1 MNTLICPNCGND
13 VLNNSKYCVKC
24 GIYLL
29 DNQKFLDASIENVR
43 KEKTEVLG
51 DIYFVSSDAVDT
63 DIKKALER
71 IAKKIEHIYGV
82 FENTPYMHEDARI
95 LICKTL
101 DKTLSEVSD
110 LTDLQRKK
118 VEHRAQ
124 KVTVSN
130 WLGTYQNTLDE
141 IKTVLSDMGE
151 SDIEIDVTTLEPNET
166 IEWFLKSK

>member
-1 MNTLICPNCGND
+1 MSLELKKLAEELNISTSFTYGCGNVTTVEVSDEMLKFFIKNFGYDANDEKD
-13 VLNNSKYCVKC
+13 VKRS
-24 GIYLL
+24 
-29 DNQKFLDASIENVR
+29 
-43 KEKTEVLG
+43 
-51 DIYFVSSDAVDT
+51 
-63 DIKKALER
+63 LER